1 MRSWDELPEKMQN
14 DEVRYYYDILCKK
27 ERALKAKR
35 FFDFSLAMVLS
46 ILLLPIMVIIAI
58 MIKTDSKGPVFYRQV
73 RVTAWGRKFKIY
85 KFRTMVQNAD
95 KIGSQITSRED
106 VRITKVGKLIRK
118 VRLDEIPQLFNVLTG
133 DMSFVGTR
141 PEVPKYVV
149 HYDNRMLAT
158 LLMPA
163 GITSRASIEF
173 KDEDVL
179 LAGAEDIDEAYIRKV
194 LPAKMAYNLKEL
206 ECFSLLRDLY
216 TMILT
221 VFAVLRKQE
230 Q

>member
-1 MRSWDELPEKMQN
+1 MRSWNELPEKMQN

-27 ERALKAKR
+27 ERALKGKR

-106 VRITKVGKLIRK
+106 VRITKVGKWIRK
-118 VRLDEIPQLFNVLTG
+118 VRLDEIPQLFNVLAG

-179 LAGAEDIDEAYIRKV
+179 LAGEEDIDEAYIRKV

>member
-1 MRSWDELPEKMQN
+1 MRSWNELPEKMQN

-46 ILLLPIMVIIAI
+46 ILLLPIMVITAI

-179 LAGAEDIDEAYIRKV
+179 LAGEEDIDEAYIRKV

>member
-1 MRSWDELPEKMQN
+1 MRSWNELPEKMQN

-35 FFDFSLAMVLS
+35 VFDFSLAMVLS

-106 VRITKVGKLIRK
+106 VRVTKVGKWIRK
-118 VRLDEIPQLFNVLTG
+118 VRLDEIPQLFNVLAG

>member
-1 MRSWDELPEKMQN
+1 MRSWNELPEKMQN

-106 VRITKVGKLIRK
+106 VRITKVGKWIRK
-118 VRLDEIPQLFNVLTG
+118 VRLDEIPQLFNVLAG

-179 LAGAEDIDEAYIRKV
+179 LAGEEDIDEAYIRKV

>member
-1 MRSWDELPEKMQN
+1 MRSWNELPEKMQN

-35 FFDFSLAMVLS
+35 VFDFSLAMVLS

>member
-1 MRSWDELPEKMQN
+1 MRSWNELPEKMQN

-35 FFDFSLAMVLS
+35 VFDFSLAMVLS

-58 MIKTDSKGPVFYRQV
+58 MIKTDSKGPIFYRQV

-179 LAGAEDIDEAYIRKV
+179 LAGEEDIDEAYIRKV

>member
-1 MRSWDELPEKMQN
+1 MRSWNELPEKMQN

-35 FFDFSLAMVLS
+35 VFDFSLAMVLS

-118 VRLDEIPQLFNVLTG
+118 VRLDEIPQLFNVLAG

-179 LAGAEDIDEAYIRKV
+179 LAGEEDIDEAYIRKV

>member
-1 MRSWDELPEKMQN
+1 MRSWNELPEKMQN

-27 ERALKAKR
+27 EKALKAKR
-35 FFDFSLAMVLS
+35 VFDFSLAMVLS

-118 VRLDEIPQLFNVLTG
+118 VRLDEIPQLFNVLAG

-179 LAGAEDIDEAYIRKV
+179 LAGEEDIDEAYIRKV

>member
-1 MRSWDELPEKMQN
+1 MRSWNELPEKMQN
-14 DEVRYYYDILCKK
+14 DEVRYYYDILSKK
-27 ERALKAKR
+27 EKALKAKR

-58 MIKTDSKGPVFYRQV
+58 MIKADSKGPVFYRQV

-85 KFRTMVQNAD
+85 KVRTRVQNAE

-106 VRITKVGKLIRK
+106 VRITKVGKWIRK
-118 VRLDEIPQLFNVLTG
+118 VRLDEIPQLFNVLAG

-179 LAGAEDIDEAYIRKV
+179 LAGEEDIDEAYIRKV